1 MPYTDTRE
9 ELDSTAGELFER
21 VSAGDVHIRIDQ
33 RLPLAEIQQAHT
45 DLESRR
51 TTGCTVLLP

>member
-1 MPYTDTRE
+1 
-9 ELDSTAGELFER
+9 LFER

-33 RLPLAEIQQAHT
+33 RLPLAEIQQAHI